1 MQDKQIQFL
10 LNQLRQEIERYLSGL
25 DPNPI
30 WQKLQTRLTARDRA
44 TYSRRIAQLK
54 TRPQNSRL
62 TDRKDILL
70 LLLYLRGISGK
81 LGEPILG
88 ITRITKLLF
97 IAFQELTLDTVIKN
111 PYRFVP
117 YKLGPFTPELYTDL
131 KILTDLGIITAH
143 PLDPEGVPIINLDR
157 ALATFLA
164 TLNSGITATERFDAV
179 NLAFTLTPQG
189 RQIARR
195 LAQNAPRQKK
205 NLLPG
210 LQIIKTN
217 FASLPLTQLL
227 RYVYTRY
234 PEYTTESE
242 IVARVLGQTGSKVDR
257 LTPRG

>member
-10 LNQLRQEIERYLSGL
+10 LNQLRQEIEHYLNGL
-25 DPNPI
+25 DPSPL
-30 WQKLQTRLTARDRA
+30 WQKLQTRLTEKDRR

-54 TRPQNSRL
+54 TRPASIRL

-81 LGEPILG
+81 LCEPILG

-97 IAFQELTLDTVIKN
+97 IAFQELALDTVIKN

-117 YKLGPFTPELYTDL
+117 YKLGPFSPELYTDL
-131 KILTDLGIITAH
+131 KTLTDLGIITAH

-164 TLNSGITATERFDAV
+164 TLNSGITATERLDAV

-189 RQIARR
+189 KQIARL
-195 LAQNAPRQKK
+195 LAQTASRQKK

-210 LQIIKTN
+210 LQIVKTN

-234 PEYTTESE
+234 PEYTTASE
-242 IVARVLGQTGSKVDR
+242 IVAKVLGKPAPK
-257 LTPRG
+257 LTD